1 MASVRCDDALD
12 DAAALRARLADAEE
26 MLRAIR
32 HGELDALVVRGSA
45 GDQIFTLHNTDEPY
59 RTLVE
64 EMHEGAVVL
73 SSRGDVLY
81 SNARFAALV
90 GRPLKT
96 VIGGRIE
103 RFLKASERADFDRL
117 LRSGSGQ
124 CISRLL
130 GSGSGTLDVRLSL
143 TTTSSPSGEQLNL
156 IVTDLTE
163 ILEANS
169 NRARAE
175 HDSRTKDDFLTM
187 LAHELRSPLGAIAN
201 AVAVLEL
208 THAEGQAAAHAHE
221 VIGRQLGLVSRL
233 IDDLLDIERILSG
246 KLRLQR
252 QPLDIAE
259 TAREV
264 VAIFAGKPELDR
276 QLEIGTEPVWVE
288 GDAARLMQV
297 LTNLVGNAVKYTPPG
312 SRIRVE
318 VRAEDGDA
326 VISVA
331 DEGFGISPTLLPL
344 LFDLYMQADRTILQ
358 SRGGLGV
365 GLSLVRRLVEL
376 HGGSVEAL
384 SDGVGRG
391 STFVV
396 RLKQVPS
403 MAAAASAS
411 IPPEPR
417 SRSRRVL
424 VIEDSTDARETL
436 RMALQHAGHEVYDA
450 ADGLRGLELV
460 NAVRPDVAIIGIG
473 LQLMDGYE
481 VARRIRAR
489 PDGRAVLLLALTG
502 NSDAAPDSHAHGFD
516 HHLVKPVDVHH
527 LARLVNEGAEAAVL
541 CVLSRVESV

>member
-32 HGELDALVVRGSA
+32 HGEVDALVVRGPA
-45 GDQIFTLHNTDEPY
+45 GDQIFTLHSTDEPY

-81 SNARFAALV
+81 CNARFAALV
-90 GRPLKT
+90 GRPLKS

-103 RFLKASERADFDRL
+103 RFLQASERAAFDRL
-117 LRSGSGQ
+117 LRSGSGR
-124 CISRLL
+124 CRSSLI
-130 GSGSGTLDVRLSL
+130 GSGSSAFDVSLSL

-163 ILEANS
+163 LLEANS

-175 HDSRTKDDFLTM
+175 HDSRTKDEFLTM
-187 LAHELRSPLGAIAN
+187 LAHELRTPLGAIAN

-208 THAEGQAAAHAHE
+208 THAEGQAAAHAHD

-233 IDDLLDIERILSG
+233 IDDLLDIERVLSG

-252 QPLDIAE
+252 RPLDIAK
-259 TAREV
+259 TVREA
-264 VAIFAGKPELDR
+264 VAAFTDNAKLDR
-276 QLEIGTEPVWVE
+276 QLEVSTERVWVD
-288 GDAARLMQV
+288 GDATRLTQV
-297 LTNLVGNAVKYTPPG
+297 LTNLVGNAVKYTPRG

-318 VRAEDGDA
+318 VRAEGGDA

-331 DEGFGISPTLLPL
+331 DEGFGISPKLLPVV
-344 LFDLYMQADRTILQ
+344 FDLYVQADRTIPHA
-358 SRGGLGV
+358 RGGLGV

-376 HGGSVEAL
+376 HGGSVRAM
-384 SDGVGRG
+384 SDGEGRG
-391 STFVV
+391 STFIV

-411 IPPEPR
+411 IAPERR

-424 VIEDSTDARETL
+424 VIEDSTDARDIL
-436 RMALQHAGHEVYDA
+436 RMALEHAGHEVYDA

-460 NAVRPDVAIIGIG
+460 NVVRPDVAIIGIG
-473 LQLMDGYE
+473 LPFMNGYE

-502 NSDAAPDSHAHGFD
+502 NSDAAPDSLAHGFD

-527 LARLVNEGAEAAVL
+527 VARLVSEGAEA
-541 CVLSRVESV
+541 S